1 MTSSRSE
8 EYTDEQRAII
18 VRARAR
24 LAYID
29 TLTEPQ
35 RTLAMLMVPESEW
48 PDRIRKTEAAVAAI
62 LGQTRRVWHPNP
74 DYMKP
79 GEPVGYWSTEKA
91 PVRGA
96 SSGIS
101 RGNLTHG

>member
-1 MTSSRSE
+1 MTGE

-35 RTLAMLMVPESEW
+35 RSLAIASVPESEW
-48 PDRIRKTEAAVAAI
+48 PEQVAWIAATVAEIRGETK
-62 LGQTRRVWHPNP
+62 RVWHPNP
-74 DYMKP
+74 DYMTP

-91 PVRGA
+91 R
-96 SSGIS
+96 
-101 RGNLTHG
+101 